1 MKFTS
6 FLIPIA
12 VVAIGGAWI
21 ANQFRK
27 HSDLQNEIARLQRRI
42 KVTTPA
48 SLSPPAIRNHRTAL
62 EKDPVDWQ
70 QVALELGRNK
80 GGPGIFK
87 TTRRIEEQLR
97 ALSADELKT
106 ALKVIDEGSLDP
118 RAKLGLTYRLLR
130 LLLEV
135 DPGYLITHRS
145 SNPEV
150 AAAWEKWQNDAM
162 INWTRKEPAK
172 AVAWF
177 DAQPA
182 DAFSPERKKEFQLG
196 IFNSLFVVDFE
207 KAKDRLSRHPQ
218 KERGAFVTNFS
229 AFGASWT
236 GTDVADQNLTA
247 RFAEIARL
255 AEANP
260 RRLLTYPLLALP
272 EQDRPMGIGSIQND
286 LKGWHTM
293 KRGKLPLDS
302 FTDYLVKID
311 ASSDEVDMCIDA
323 ILEGPYLDLTEQPE
337 REPDEL
343 RAWLKVEVGKTLRS
357 K

>member
-48 SLSPPAIRNHRTAL
+48 SLSPPAIRTHRTAL

-130 LLLEV
+130 LLLDV

-196 IFNSLFVVDFE
+196 IFNSL
-207 KAKDRLSRHPQ
+207 S
-218 KERGAFVTNFS
+218 
-229 AFGASWT
+229 
-236 GTDVADQNLTA
+236 
-247 RFAEIARL
+247 
-255 AEANP
+255 
-260 RRLLTYPLLALP
+260 
-272 EQDRPMGIGSIQND
+272 
-286 LKGWHTM
+286 
-293 KRGKLPLDS
+293 
-302 FTDYLVKID
+302 
-311 ASSDEVDMCIDA
+311 ASSISKKPRTGSAGTPKRNVEHSSRTFPPSVPPGPGPTSLTK
-323 ILEGPYLDLTEQPE
+323 ILLPSMPRSPAYQKQTQKDFSPTRSWPFQNKIAPWASG
-337 REPDEL
+337 RF
-343 RAWLKVEVGKTLRS
+343 KTTSRDGTP
-357 K
+357 